1 MKKVVFIM
9 GVSGCR
15 KSTIRKHLSENLNI
29 PFFDGDDYHSK
40 GNIQKMSSGQSL
52 NDKDRNKKLF

>member
-1 MKKVVFIM
+1 M

-15 KSTIRKHLSENLNI
+15 KSTIVKHLSENLNI

-40 GNIQKMSSGQSL
+40 GNIQKMLSGQSL